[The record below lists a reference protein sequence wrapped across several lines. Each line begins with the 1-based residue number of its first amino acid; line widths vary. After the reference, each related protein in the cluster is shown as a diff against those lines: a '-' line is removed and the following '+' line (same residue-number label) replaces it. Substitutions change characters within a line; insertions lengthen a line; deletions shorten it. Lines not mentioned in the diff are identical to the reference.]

1 MSSLLLGASAVYLPQ
16 QSPRSFQP
24 PQYSPHPQT
33 AYVMQPQP
41 LQPQPQ
47 LVVQQGGG
55 FANVH
60 PLIDSQF
67 STRMCLLGGGSP
79 TFHRPP
85 AAPPAHASSLQKL
98 PLYWLDQSATA
109 ASSS

>member
-1 MSSLLLGASAVYLPQ
+1 MSSLLLGGSAVYLPQ

-47 LVVQQGGG
+47 LIVQQGGG
-55 FANVH
+55 S
-60 PLIDSQF
+60 PM
-67 STRMCLLGGGSP
+67 STRGLIP
-79 TFHRPP
+79 
-85 AAPPAHASSLQKL
+85 SSQLECV
-98 PLYWLDQSATA
+98 S
-109 ASSS
+109 